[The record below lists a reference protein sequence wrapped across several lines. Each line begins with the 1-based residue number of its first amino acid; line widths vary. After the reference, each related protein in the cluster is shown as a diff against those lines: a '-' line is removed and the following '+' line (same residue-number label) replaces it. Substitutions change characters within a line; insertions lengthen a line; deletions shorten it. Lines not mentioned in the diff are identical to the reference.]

1 MIDVLIKNGEVIDGT
16 GKPSYKANVA
26 IKKDQVV
33 DIGVPEDIEAYKTI
47 NAAGKI
53 VAPGFIDVHSHNDLY
68 VRRRSLGKVF
78 EPFIRQGITT
88 VVTGNCGEG
97 IAPFPAQKNRE
108 LFLKFVNSKGVPLE
122 NAQAIEWS
130 GMDEFLTYV
139 EKKGSVTNMAH
150 LVPHG
155 PIRVAVMGEESR
167 YATAAEIEEMKALLE
182 EAMEAGCYGF
192 STGLTY
198 YPGMYSHTDELA
210 ALNQVCG
217 RYNGRYATHIR
228 SQCITFPWAVQE
240 AVDIAR
246 QGQTGLQISH
256 FHAKPFFG
264 KYAGLFQKVIKLIE
278 GINRSV
284 PLPGFPNEALQE
296 GLAVVN
302 RELTSGM
309 DIGLDMTL
317 YMMANT
323 TLTVVFPPWA
333 QIGGVEKLIERLSD
347 ENSWKEIK
355 QDMQTVKPCL
365 PLLDAKSWS
374 NNFSRALGWGVI
386 KVLSVNSEKNRS
398 LEGKC
403 ILDIARERGKDPWQT
418 ARELT
423 IEENGAVYILAGYP
437 SRPWTEKAFSALFKH
452 PQMSVMCDG
461 LIPEFGLPLQAVYG
475 TFPRFLGHYV
485 RELKLL
491 PLEEAVYKCTGLSA
505 SRYDLK
511 HRGELLKGNFADI
524 VIFDPHT
531 IEDLSATD
539 DPARYPKGVETVV
552 INGKVVLEGDHY
564 DQDAN
569 AGRVLRKS

>member
-16 GKPSYKANVA
+16 GKLSYKANVA
-26 IKKDQVV
+26 IKGDQVI
-33 DIGVPEDIEAYKTI
+33 DIGVLENVEAYKTI

-53 VAPGFIDVHSHNDLY
+53 VAPGFIDLHSHNDLY

-88 VVTGNCGEG
+88 FVTGNCGEG
-97 IAPFPAQKNRE
+97 IAPFSAQKNRE
-108 LFLKFVNSKGVPLE
+108 K
-122 NAQAIEWS
+122 AIEWAS
-130 GMDEFLTYV
+130 IDEFLTYV
-139 EKKGSVTNMAH
+139 EKKGPVANMAH
-150 LVPHG
+150 LAPHG
-155 PIRVAVMGEESR
+155 PIRATVMGEESR
-167 YATAAEIEEMKALLE
+167 FATAAEIKEMKNLLV

-246 QGQTGLQISH
+246 QGKTGLQISH

-264 KYAGLFQKVIKLIE
+264 KYAGLFQKAVKLIE
-278 GINRSV
+278 GINRLV
-284 PLPGFPNEALQE
+284 PLPSIPNAALQE

-302 RELTSGM
+302 HELTAGM
-309 DIGLDMTL
+309 DIGLDMIM

-333 QIGGVEKLIERLSD
+333 QIGGVEKLVERLAD
-347 ENSWKEIK
+347 ESSWRKIK
-355 QDMQTVKPCL
+355 KDMQTVKPRL
-365 PLLDAKSWS
+365 PLLDANAWS
-374 NNFSRALGWGVI
+374 NNFSRAMGWGVI
-386 KVLSVNSEKNRS
+386 KILSVNSEKNRS
-398 LEGKC
+398 LEGKF

-423 IEENGAVYILAGYP
+423 IEENGAVNILAGFP
-437 SRPWTEKAFSALFKH
+437 PRPWTEKAFSALFTH

-461 LIPEFGLPLQAVYG
+461 LIPEFGPPPQAVYG
-475 TFPRFLGHYV
+475 TFPRFLGRYL

-491 PLEEAVYKCTGLSA
+491 TMEEAVHKCTGLSA

-511 HRGELLKGNFADI
+511 HRGELKKGNFADI
-524 VIFDPHT
+524 VIFDPLT
-531 IEDLSATD
+531 IEDLSTNE
-539 DPARYPKGVETVV
+539 DPARYPKGVDTVI

-564 DQDAN
+564 DQEAY
-569 AGRVLRKS
+569 AGRVLRKSS